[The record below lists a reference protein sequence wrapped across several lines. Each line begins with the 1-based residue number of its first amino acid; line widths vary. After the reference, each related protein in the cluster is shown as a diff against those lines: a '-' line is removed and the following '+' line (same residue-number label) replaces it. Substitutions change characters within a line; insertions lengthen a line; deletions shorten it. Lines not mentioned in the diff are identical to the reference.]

1 MDKFKASQGSATNSP
16 PAEIS
21 NAIAL
26 HWSKVAGTT
35 DPSGHAIKTRWW
47 EHPPILRHINEKVC
61 GRAIDGPSAGL
72 TERARALLAGRLP
85 LPRGISVGCGNGMK
99 EINLLREGFVQAFD
113 LYELADSRIAA
124 GREMA
129 QKQRLTQNAHFVQ
142 GDAFQLAN
150 EPEQYDLVHWNNSLH
165 HMLNVE
171 SAVDWSWKILKP
183 GGLFYMDDF
192 VGPDRFQWPPQ
203 MLLAATAVR
212 QSLPD
217 QLLVNPHKPSTT
229 LSRIVEKPDPKKL
242 RQSDPSE
249 AADSS
254 RILSCVQR
262 RFPGADIVLTGGVIY
277 HLALSDLLANF
288 ASDEDFQLLERLL
301 ELDDMCTAVGETHY
315 ATALALKN

>member
-1 MDKFKASQGSATNSP
+1 MEDSKSSQGSVTNSP
-16 PAEIS
+16 AAEIS

-26 HWSKVAGTT
+26 HWSKVTGST
-35 DPSGHAIKTRWW
+35 DPSGRVLKTRWW
-47 EHPPILRHINEKVC
+47 QHPPILRHINEKVC
-61 GRAIDGPSAGL
+61 GKPVDGFSAGL
-72 TERARALLAGRLP
+72 TLRAHSLLGCRLS

-99 EINLLREGFVQAFD
+99 EMKLVKEGIVQAFD

-129 QKQRLTQNAHFVQ
+129 QKQQLVQNAHFIQ

-150 EPEQYDLVHWNNSLH
+150 QPEQYDLVHWNNSLH

-171 SAVDWSWKILKP
+171 TAVEWSWKILRP

-192 VGPDRFQWPPQ
+192 VGPDRFQWTPQ
-203 MLLAATAVR
+203 MLLVATAVR

-217 QLLVNPHKPSTT
+217 RLLINPRNPTT
-229 LSRIVEKPDPKKL
+229 MLTRIVRKPETDKL

-254 RILSCVQR
+254 RILGCVRR
-262 RFPGADIVLTGGVIY
+262 RFPSADIVLTGGVIY
-277 HLALSDLLANF
+277 HLALSDVLANF
-288 ASDEDFQLLERLL
+288 TENDLPLLERLL
-301 ELDDMCTAVGETHY
+301 DLDDMCTAVGETHY
-315 ATALALKN
+315 ATALALKNS

>member
-1 MDKFKASQGSATNSP
+1 MEEFKSSQGSVTNSP
-16 PAEIS
+16 AAEIS

-26 HWSKVAGTT
+26 HWSKVTGSNDA
-35 DPSGHAIKTRWW
+35 SGRVLKTRWW
-47 EHPPILRHINEKVC
+47 HHPPILRHINEKVC
-61 GRAIDGPSAGL
+61 GKPVDGFSAGL
-72 TERARALLAGRLP
+72 TLRARSMLGRRLP
-85 LPRGISVGCGNGMK
+85 LSRGISVGCGNGMK
-99 EINLLREGFVQAFD
+99 EMKLLREGIVQAFD
-113 LYELADSRIAA
+113 LYELADIRIAA
-124 GREMA
+124 GREIA
-129 QKQRLTQNAHFVQ
+129 EKQQLMRDARFIQ

-150 EPEQYDLVHWNNSLH
+150 EPEQYELVHWNNSLH
-165 HMLNVE
+165 HMLDVE
-171 SAVDWSWKILKP
+171 AAIDWSWKVLKT

-217 QLLVNPHKPSTT
+217 RLLVNPHKPTT
-229 LSRIVEKPDPKKL
+229 MLPRIVKKPDPEKM

-254 RILSCVQR
+254 RILHCVQQ
-262 RFPGADIVLTGGVIY
+262 RFPEADIIMTGGVIY

-288 ASDEDFQLLERLL
+288 AEDEDFRLLERLL

-315 ATALALKN
+315 ATALGLKS